1 MLKKKEIIARCQG
14 LYFGPFFLANEVMM
28 GFAQGFMNDV
38 AQKFCTLQ
46 SSYGGA
52 IRLSSSILFL
62 IHQTKSRF
70 TVKTT
75 WLPQT
80 RWIFIAIFTSN
91 GQLGRNV
98 NRRRDRFSGISRW
111 RSWTPIPQRSNF
123 CPRPRS
129 AGANTQTATFSFNL
143 KSKTVNHIPPCHS
156 SPYHT
161 FIFQLHFG
169 SGSAPVCT
177 GPLSVT
183 LWALTLSDS
192 KQRATARSC
201 PRPPTPPVSQMA
213 DSCDSS
219 GEKKWPNVVTELST
233 ATENY
238 VAFENGRQKHG

>member
-1 MLKKKEIIARCQG
+1 
-14 LYFGPFFLANEVMM
+14 M
-28 GFAQGFMNDV
+28 GFAQGFINDV

-52 IRLSSSILFL
+52 IRLSSSVLFL

-80 RWIFIAIFTSN
+80 HWIFIAIFTSN

-111 RSWTPIPQRSNF
+111 RSWAPIPQRSNF

-143 KSKTVNHIPPCHS
+143 KSKTVNHIPPRHS
-156 SPYHT
+156 TPYHT

-192 KQRATARSC
+192 KQRASAPSC
-201 PRPPTPPVSQMA
+201 PRPPTPPPRYHKWQIHVIHRRK
-213 DSCDSS
+213 
-219 GEKKWPNVVTELST
+219 KKWPNVVTELST

-238 VAFENGRQKHG
+238 VAFENGRRKTWLKITHGHR